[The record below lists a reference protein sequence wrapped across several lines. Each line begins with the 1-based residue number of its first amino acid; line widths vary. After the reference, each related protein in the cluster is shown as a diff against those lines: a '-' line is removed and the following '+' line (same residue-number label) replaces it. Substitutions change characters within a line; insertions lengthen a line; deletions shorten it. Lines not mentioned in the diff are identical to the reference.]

1 MNAKLT
7 ISFLLSAV
15 VILALAACGGGNQ
28 IADTPT
34 PKAKVMANAIVE
46 LTPTNEPPKPELTK
60 PPTATEMAPA
70 ATPTTLP
77 TTTSTSMPTTT
88 ELAPAATP
96 TTLPT
101 TTSTSMPTTP
111 TPKPTVTGPGELVV
125 PTTDTSGANWNN
137 LSAAVNYRRIS
148 PPNAKAIKL
157 EYDGI
162 VGKVRVIG
170 NPGAVPADTTVM
182 VANLEVGGVTLVR
195 ADSAG
200 AFETSVA
207 ASPGT
212 HILIKQDPTGQQ
224 IRLNNVVD
232 EQLINEGPKS
242 PGIILSIPVPETKD
256 GYGFAGGAR
265 VPNKETVWVVEGSL
279 SRIAFQD
286 GDQATIDGKVSI
298 LTGTHIVGDQ
308 ILGDIRYGFTGQII
322 GDENGLPMGPGGTFA
337 SNILTPTGLPILTG
351 MNNGDIFNNNCDGS
365 PLNWR
370 QEKDKSVLDFSCDVN
385 IDMYGGTPEGTYIL
399 WLKLHFPEDI
409 PNVNEDGKLLNLGAS
424 GSGTQN
430 MVALA
435 IVTVG
440 SPKPVRLATTLF
452 ANLLQEGTRGG
463 VWSRENESQFDIAPL
478 TITNHNPVIP
488 RLDPYGDSL
497 SHRLEPYAPL
507 LGMVDRITPAVPF
520 IGFDFSNS
528 KLQINVERPD
538 GKTDVLG
545 PAPLGSYGVRTPI
558 LPGNNLI
565 AGGGGHIVEIPQL
578 LGWGDEFVYEFPL
591 DGDYVLNLS
600 GHVNDINGYI
610 FEITGTYDLTV
621 ANSLDIETMLLPG
634 TPFEVGGS
642 LPVGLHVY
650 PQVPA
655 DVDFTITQVGADNVV
670 TLQRYKGVANE
681 SGYWDGEGKYFTFEN
696 AGEYK
701 IDVEARYTSE
711 DGALWVGRMVYGSAI
726 ATPDGPIIAHGRR
739 GPDDI
744 GSISPPWGFG
754 SNFEPGGHH
763 QFPFFTG
770 DILWGIEGPDPNR
783 EEMGPGDSVNPQLSF
798 QALDIKHPL
807 VARAIKQVPPD
818 NVGGDLSSFVKAGQI
833 PLATFVELN
842 PDGSDKGL
850 ALGFRPEQLN
860 LRAYSYT
867 SAQRP
872 GVRVRE
878 LIQGNDVGIA
888 YWRFNDAYHMQS
900 GNNPSGGDL
909 PGDFKFLYGATV
921 IRDIKVK
928 EGIFAIYGSGWVLAR
943 DDDPLG
949 SRFMPPF
956 QGNAGGPNGGPLFN
970 VHGRD
975 VDMFFLPLGVT
986 PGSVLEVGDIFRMAG
1001 PIMPTLPSKVEY
1013 TVTAPDGTSRTFEG
1027 RANAVG
1033 YYYVPVDD
1041 FKLDQ
1046 PGLWTVELMVTH
1058 DGMTSAGPVQAPYP
1072 NGGLLTPDMRTF
1084 TFAVT
1089 DNGTKALDLVT
1100 DLIRRSPLLW
1110 YAGAILNARF
1120 EATMPQG
1127 WTGETAHVSVTM
1139 PGIVLVEKD
1148 IRIENGVI
1156 RWLLKG
1162 EEMNQLANNFDY
1174 DGGLSDTITVTYYA
1188 EEQSGRQAVGTIV
1201 THGARVPLAPPYPA
1215 SADWP
1220 TGQTSCLP
1228 SEIELFSSDFENG
1241 TAGWN
1246 FSDEAA
1252 WSVVQADGSKVLQG
1266 SGHVHA
1272 YAGDDWDEVA
1282 WRMRV
1287 KLLTG
1292 RTHLNFHDKYGLRYL
1307 ISFGQH
1313 GTNIMLRDVGMGAN
1327 VHHQLNKWH
1336 VVEIS
1341 LFEKVLRIGIDGVLE
1356 IEQPDSNPLP
1366 PGGIWL
1372 EVLPDSEVLFDDVH
1386 ICEPSD

>member
-1 MNAKLT
+1 MQLEDREINLKLT
-7 ISFLLSAV
+7 ISLLLPAAFMLLLV
-15 VILALAACGGGNQ
+15 ACGGGTQ
-28 IADTPT
+28 IADTPSPEAT
-34 PKAKVMANAIVE
+34 VVVKVGV
-46 LTPTNEPPKPELTK
+46 PTKEPLKPELTK

-70 ATPTTLP
+70 AIPTTLT
-77 TTTSTSMPTTT
+77 TTTSTP
-88 ELAPAATP
+88 
-96 TTLPT
+96 
-101 TTSTSMPTTP
+101 MPTTP
-111 TPKPTVTGPGELVV
+111 KPKPTASGQGEPVV
-125 PTTDTSGANWNN
+125 PTTNTSGANWNP
-137 LSAAVNYRRIS
+137 LSAAENYRRIS
-148 PPNAKAIKL
+148 PPDAKAIKL
-157 EYDGI
+157 EYDEI
-162 VGKVRVIG
+162 VGKVRVIAS
-170 NPGAVPADTTVM
+170 PGAVPAGTNVM
-182 VANLEVGGVTLVR
+182 VANLELGGVTLVR

-256 GYGFAGGAR
+256 GFGFAGGAR
-265 VPNKETVWVVEGSL
+265 VPKETVWVAEGSL

-286 GDQATIDGKVSI
+286 GDRATIDGKVSI
-298 LTGTHIVGDQ
+298 LTGAQIVGDQ
-308 ILGDIRYGFTGQII
+308 ILGDIRYNFTGQLI
-322 GDENGLPMGPGGTFA
+322 GDGNGLPMGPGGTFA
-337 SNILTPTGLPILTG
+337 SNILTPTGLPILTD
-351 MNNGDIFNNNCDGS
+351 MNNGDFFNNACDGS

-370 QEKDKSVLDFSCDVN
+370 KEKDKYVSDFSCDVI
-385 IDMYGGTPEGTYIL
+385 IDTYGGTPEGTYIL
-399 WLKLHFPEDI
+399 WLALHFPEDI

-424 GSGTQN
+424 GSGTRN

-435 IVTVG
+435 TVTVG
-440 SPKPVRLATTLF
+440 SPKRVRLATTLF
-452 ANLLQEGTRGG
+452 ADLLQEGTRGG
-463 VWSRENESQFDIAPL
+463 VWPRENESQFGIGPL
-478 TITNHNPVIP
+478 TITNHHPVIP

-497 SHRLEPYAPL
+497 SHRLDPYAPL
-507 LGMVDRITPAVPF
+507 FGMVDRITPAVPF
-520 IGFDFSNS
+520 IKFDFPNS
-528 KLQINVERPD
+528 KLQIVVERPD

-545 PAPLGSYGVRTPI
+545 PAPIGSYGVRTPI
-558 LPGNNLI
+558 LPTNAPI

-578 LGWGDEFVYEFPL
+578 LGLGDEFVYEFPL
-591 DGDYVLNLS
+591 DGDYILKLS
-600 GHVNDINGYI
+600 GHINDINGYM

-634 TPFEVGGS
+634 TPFEVGDS

-655 DVDFTITQVGADNVV
+655 DVNFIVTHVGADNAV
-670 TLQRYKGVANE
+670 TLQQYKGVANK
-681 SGYWDGEGKYFTFEN
+681 SGYWDGEGEYFTFEN

-701 IDVEARYTSE
+701 IAVEARYTSE
-711 DGALWVGRMVYGSAI
+711 DGALWVGRLVYGSAI

-754 SNFEPGGHH
+754 SDFEPGGHH

-770 DILWGIEGPDPNR
+770 DILWGIEGPEPNR
-783 EEMGPGDSVNPQLSF
+783 EEMGPGDSVNTHLSF
-798 QALDIKHPL
+798 QALDINHPL

-818 NVGGDLSSFVKAGQI
+818 NVGGDISSFVQAGQI
-833 PLATFVELN
+833 PLATFAELN

-850 ALGFRPEQLN
+850 SLGFRPEQLN

-878 LIQGNDVGIA
+878 LIQGTDVGIA

-900 GNNPSGGDL
+900 GNNPHGGDL

-921 IRDIKVK
+921 IRDIELK

-975 VDMFFLPLGVT
+975 VDMFFLPLGVR
-986 PGSVLEVGDIFRMAG
+986 PGSLLEVGDIFKMAG

-1013 TVTAPDGTSRTFEG
+1013 AVTAPDGAKRTFEG
-1027 RANAVG
+1027 RANSVG
-1033 YYYVPVDD
+1033 YYYVASDD

-1046 PGLWTVELMVTH
+1046 PGLWTVELTVTH
-1058 DGMTSAGPVQAPYP
+1058 DGMTSAGPVQEPYP
-1072 NGGLLTPDMRTF
+1072 NGGPLTPDGRTF
-1084 TFAVT
+1084 TFVVT

-1100 DLIRRSPLLW
+1100 DLIRRSPVLW
-1110 YAGAILNARF
+1110 YAGAIQTARF
-1120 EATMPQG
+1120 EALLPQG
-1127 WTGETAHVSVTM
+1127 WTGETAHLTVTM
-1139 PGIVLVEKD
+1139 PGITLVENE
-1148 IRIENGVI
+1148 IRIEDGVI

-1162 EEMNQLANNFDY
+1162 EEMNRLANNFDY
-1174 DGGLSDTITVTYYA
+1174 DAGLADTITVTYYA
-1188 EEQSGRQAVGTIV
+1188 EEPTGRQAAGAIV
-1201 THGARVPLAPPYPA
+1201 AHGARVPLGLSYPP
-1215 SADWP
+1215 SGDWP
-1220 TGQTSCLP
+1220 TGQTSCLQ
-1228 SEIELFSSDFENG
+1228 SETELFASDFERG
-1241 TAGWN
+1241 TEGWR
-1246 FSDEAA
+1246 FSDDEA
-1252 WSVVQADGSKVLQG
+1252 WSVVQADDSKVLQG

-1272 YAGDDWDEVA
+1272 YAGDNWDEVA

-1292 RTHLNFHDKYGLRYL
+1292 GTHLNFHDSGGLRYL
-1307 ISFGQH
+1307 IGFSED
-1313 GTNIMLRDVGMGAN
+1313 GTYITWTDVGMGAT
-1327 VHHQLNKWH
+1327 VHHSLNKWH

-1341 LFEKVLRIGIDGVLE
+1341 LFEKVLRIGVDGVLE
-1356 IEQPDSNPLP
+1356 IEQLDSNPLP

-1386 ICEPSD
+1386 VCEVRE